1 MKTRLFLAEDDSSI
15 RQMLAF
21 FLTRMCQCD
30 IVGETCDGS
39 DALRQ
44 CENLKPSAVI
54 ADLRMPGMSGV
65 ELLRELRRRQ
75 LDVGVI
81 FYTGAMHAA
90 CMAEAMEAEPDGF
103 VLKSDEL
110 SSLRQAVQAVS
121 GGASFWSEGVARL
134 RKKKS
139 TFLQRFAMLTQS
151 ERDVLEL
158 IALGKTAKEIAA
170 IRCKSGHTVAHQ
182 RQSIMD
188 KLAVHNAVALAAL
201 VREAQVV
208 ECATAGQHSGAATR
222 YGEAHCSA
230 IARGP
235 EFPIRESSTRF

>member
-1 MKTRLFLAEDDSSI
+1 
-15 RQMLAF
+15 
-21 FLTRMCQCD
+21 MCRCE
-30 IVGETCDGS
+30 IVGETADGTE
-39 DALRQ
+39 ALRQ

-90 CMAEAMEAEPDGF
+90 CMAEAMEVEPDGF

-121 GGASFWSEGVARL
+121 GGASFWSEGVAKL
-134 RKKKS
+134 RKKRS
-139 TFLQRFAMLTQS
+139 TFFQRFSTLTQS

-170 IRCKSGHTVAHQ
+170 ILRKSGHTVAHQ

-188 KLAVHNAVALAAL
+188 KLGIHNAVALAAF
-201 VREAQVV
+201 VREAQVA
-208 ECATAGQHSGAATR
+208 ECMTAGQRSGSATR
-222 YGEAHCSA
+222 YGEALCSSTA
-230 IARGP
+230 GGS